1 MVIILRSVH
10 IGKKKYSL
18 TNTCAF
24 DSILQLF
31 IAAYFDTEN
40 IKDFI
45 STEID
50 FIFFELIKEVV
61 TYGIKKSSYRLR
73 VEILRQIFSGNIS
86 SNNCILIDC
95 QVTVGFLCRKLFTQY
110 PTFRETSRC
119 SNCCTERLKVL
130 PLDFAE
136 LEKDI
141 IILLQR
147 CNQANC
153 DGFEITS
160 ISYTDEGLLDVKLDD
175 IPKKLKFSF
184 MEKEH
189 SLVGIVNYKSPVN
202 TRHTSEEIGHYIALC
217 YRKNKKWVQ
226 YDECKDSE
234 IVLNDKY
241 VACPHLILYS
251 I

>member
-10 IGKKKYSL
+10 IGKEKYSL
-18 TNTCAF
+18 TITCAF

-130 PLDFAE
+130 PLVNVDFNTLIRKDFAE
-136 LEKDI
+136 LKKDI

-147 CNQANC
+147 CNQANY

-160 ISYTDEGLLDVKLDD
+160 ISYT
-175 IPKKLKFSF
+175 
-184 MEKEH
+184 EH
-189 SLVGIVNYKSPVN
+189 SLVGIVNYKSSVN